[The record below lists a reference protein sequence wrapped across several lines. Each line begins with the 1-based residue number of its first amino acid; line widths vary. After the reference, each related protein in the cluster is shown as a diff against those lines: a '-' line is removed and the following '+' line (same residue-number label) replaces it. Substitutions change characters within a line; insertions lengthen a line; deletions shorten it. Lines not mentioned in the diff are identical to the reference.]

1 MKKMAVLGPKGTYSD
16 IAAKKFLSENNIDLE
31 LIYYP
36 SILKTSEALKE
47 NEFAIFPFENTL
59 DGFVM
64 ESVDYIIN
72 NGYHI
77 IYQLKLPID
86 FVFISN
92 EKDIKDIKNLYVQ
105 FKTYGQCI
113 EFIKNNNFN
122 IIKTESNTQ
131 TLNDFLKNEKNSSA
145 IIPIHLLNKKY
156 NIEKIHIQDK
166 LNNETRFFIVSKN
179 DNLNLKYDD
188 LSISI
193 LITIMHDKSGV
204 LYHILKEFNELDINL
219 NSILSRPMKSKM
231 GEYKFYIECNIL
243 KDRLHDLE
251 KLKKNLNKEDIK
263 LDILGIYNKMVN
275 L

>member
-113 EFIKNNNFN
+113 
-122 IIKTESNTQ
+122 
-131 TLNDFLKNEKNSSA
+131 
-145 IIPIHLLNKKY
+145 
-156 NIEKIHIQDK
+156 
-166 LNNETRFFIVSKN
+166 
-179 DNLNLKYDD
+179 
-188 LSISI
+188 
-193 LITIMHDKSGV
+193 
-204 LYHILKEFNELDINL
+204 
-219 NSILSRPMKSKM
+219 
-231 GEYKFYIECNIL
+231 
-243 KDRLHDLE
+243 
-251 KLKKNLNKEDIK
+251 
-263 LDILGIYNKMVN
+263 
-275 L
+275 